1 MRKNLPVT
9 NTEYE
14 MQDGRPIVSKTDLK
28 GKITYVNPYFIEVS
42 GYDESELLG
51 APHNIVRHPDMPEAA
66 FKDLWDSLKQGEIW
80 SAPVK
85 NRRKNGDYY
94 WVLANVTP
102 ITENGQVVGY
112 MSVRTKPTREQ
123 VKLAE
128 AAYAEMREDKHSRLA
143 VVRGRLERRGLAAL
157 LSKLAAMPLQVRCGL
172 TSAVQVLLMGALL
185 VAGLMADKA
194 MPSWTLWAFG
204 LSAVL
209 SLQLWLYIQGNVV
222 APIAKAT
229 SLAQS
234 LAGGDLTSKAAFD
247 QRGDM
252 GRLLQALQ
260 QLNVNLIA
268 TIGDIRA
275 NVEVIDTA
283 TGEIAAGNMDLSS
296 RTEVQASSLEETASS
311 MEELASTVTQ
321 NATSAKEAS
330 SLAGTASSIAEEA
343 GRAVEEVG
351 RTMEEISR
359 SAKMVAEIT
368 GLIDGIAFQ
377 TNILALNAA
386 VEAARAGE
394 TGRGFAV
401 VAEEVRN
408 LAQRSASAAKDIKN
422 LIQGS
427 VDKVDAGN
435 AMVAGATRTVAQVV
449 EAVARLNTIVGEIA
463 LAGQEQ
469 SDGIQQVNQ
478 AVSQMD
484 HVTQQNSALVEEA
497 AAATASLNEQAL
509 RLSHAVA
516 VFNTSA
522 GGQARKA
529 RRDPLASATVRSLP
543 AQRQSGARISVRRQ
557 AALQHSA

>member
-1 MRKNLPVT
+1 MRTNLPVSS
-9 NTEYE
+9 TEYE

-42 GYDESELLG
+42 GYAESELLG

-66 FKDLWDSLKQGEIW
+66 FRDLWKSLKDGEIW

-85 NRRKNGDYY
+85 NRRKNGDFY

-112 MSVRTKPTREQ
+112 MSVRTKPSREQ
-123 VKLAE
+123 IKLAE
-128 AAYAEMREDKHSRLA
+128 AAYAEMREDKHSRLEVA
-143 VVRGRLERRGLAAL
+143 RGRLQRRGLPAL
-157 LSKLAAMPLQVRCGL
+157 LSRLTAMPLQLRCAFTSCLQILLMAALAVATLLPG
-172 TSAVQVLLMGALL
+172 TSAHMPGWTPFAIGFSAL
-185 VAGLMADKA
+185 
-194 MPSWTLWAFG
+194 
-204 LSAVL
+204 L
-209 SLQLWLYIQGNVV
+209 SLQLWIYLQRSVV
-222 APIAKAT
+222 TPITQAT
-229 SLAQS
+229 KLAQS
-234 LAGGDLTSKAAFD
+234 LAGGDLTSKASFD
-247 QRGDM
+247 AQGDM

-275 NVEVIDTA
+275 NVEIMDTA

-296 RTEVQASSLEETASS
+296 RTEMQASSLEETASS
-311 MEELASTVTQ
+311 MEELAATVTQ

-330 SLAGTASSIAEEA
+330 TLAGSASSIATEA
-343 GRAVEEVG
+343 GKAVAQVG
-351 RTMEEISR
+351 DTMEAISR

-394 TGRGFAV
+394 SGRGFAV
-401 VAEEVRN
+401 VAAEVRH
-408 LAQRSASAAKDIKN
+408 LAQRSAEAAKDIKN
-422 LIQGS
+422 LIHDS
-427 VDKVDAGN
+427 VEKVDAGN
-435 AMVAGATRTVAQVV
+435 HMVVNAKRTVDQVV
-449 EAVARLNTIVGEIA
+449 DAVARVNAIVGEIA
-463 LAGQEQ
+463 MAGQEQ
-469 SDGIQQVNQ
+469 SAGIQQVNE

-497 AAATASLNEQAL
+497 AAATASLNEQAT

-516 VFNTSA
+516 VFNTS
-522 GGQARKA
+522 
-529 RRDPLASATVRSLP
+529 
-543 AQRQSGARISVRRQ
+543 VRRQ
-557 AALQHSA
+557 QRVLPTAIPRRAEIADHAGYRQEAMRRSA